1 MFENNKISFL
11 LAGKSKLLLNEKS
24 YIYKTLYYVSP
35 SYACF
40 KDITADYHVEVV
52 DKATG
57 KVDVRFSLLKDTYEM
72 FQLVGKMKPSM
83 IECEVLIGQL
93 SHLKLDYVVTGNEKT
108 ITTSLNYIDTKL
120 VAKMKP
126 SMIEFEVL
134 IGQVSHL
141 KLDYVVTR
149 DEQIITTSLNYIDMK
164 LVAKMKP
171 SMIESE
177 LLIGQVSHL
186 KYIHEFKFENNEIS
200 FLVAG
205 KPKLHLHEKSY
216 LYKTLYYLSPSYAC
230 FKDMTTNYH
239 VEVVDKATGK
249 VDVQFSVLKDTLEM
263 FHLAIN
269 NVLSPYKLILKA
281 PYLVTSIE
289 YEHLLMKV
297 SINIINIRKIYLLQ
311 LTPIGNNEYE
321 FTVNGETLVHLALN
335 EKQIEFKPQYN
346 YCPDFTAIITWKTFS
361 IFENSIGIQLLH
373 KQITH
378 TTLLGWNMSKLAKA
392 FVEVKV
398 TGSGTSLLG
407 EYEML
412 HHLKVTP
419 MGKNKYEVKVN
430 GETLVHLVPG
440 KNQIEIITQ
449 HEDIPTLTTIITWK
463 TLSIF
468 ENTIGVQLLYNK
480 VTHKTLL
487 AWNINKL
494 VKAFVEIK
502 VTGSG
507 TTLLGEYE
515 LFHHLNW
522 NIIDIKNMDLVWNS
536 KALITGL

>member
-1 MFENNKISFL
+1 MKLDHVVTGDEKTITIS
-11 LAGKSKLLLNEKS
+11 LN
-24 YIYKTLYYVSP
+24 YM
-35 SYACF
+35 
-40 KDITADYHVEVV
+40 D
-52 DKATG
+52 
-57 KVDVRFSLLKDTYEM
+57 M
-72 FQLVGKMKPSM
+72 MLVTKMKPSM
-83 IECEVLIGQL
+83 IDILIGQV
-93 SHLKLDYVVTGNEKT
+93 SILKLDHVVTGDEKT
-108 ITTSLNYIDTKL
+108 ITVSLNYIDTKL

-126 SMIEFEVL
+126 SMIECEVL

-141 KLDYVVTR
+141 KLDYVVTG
-149 DEQIITTSLNYIDMK
+149 DEKTITISLNYIDMK

-171 SMIESE
+171 SMIEYE
-177 LLIGQVSHL
+177 VLIGQVSHL
-186 KYIHEFKFENNEIS
+186 KYVHEFIFENNEIS

-205 KPKLHLHEKSY
+205 KSKLHLDEKSY

-230 FKDMTTNYH
+230 FKDMITNYH
-239 VEVVDKATGK
+239 VEVVDKTAGK
-249 VDVQFSVLKDTLEM
+249 VDVQCSVLKDTLEM
-263 FHLAIN
+263 FTLEIN
-269 NVLSPYKLILKA
+269 NVLAPYKFILKA
-281 PYLVTSIE
+281 PYLATSIE
-289 YEHLLMKV
+289 YEHLTKEIKL
-297 SINIINIRKIYLLQ
+297 SINIINISKIYLLK
-311 LTPIGNNEYE
+311 LTPIAKNKYE
-321 FTVNGETLVHLALN
+321 FTVNGETLVHLVVDKN
-335 EKQIEFKPQYN
+335 KFECITMHEYI
-346 YCPDFTAIITWKTFS
+346 PDFTAIIKWKTFS

-378 TTLLGWNMSKLAKA
+378 KTHLGWNMSKLAKA

-398 TGSGTSLLG
+398 TGSGTNLLG

-419 MGKNKYEVKVN
+419 MGKNKYEVNVN
-430 GETLVHLVPG
+430 GETLVHLLPG

-449 HEDIPTLTTIITWK
+449 LKDIPVLTIVITRK

-468 ENTIGVQLLYNK
+468 ENTIGIQLLYNK

-494 VKAFVEIK
+494 VKAFVEVK

-522 NIIDIKNMDLVWNS
+522 N
-536 KALITGL
+536 